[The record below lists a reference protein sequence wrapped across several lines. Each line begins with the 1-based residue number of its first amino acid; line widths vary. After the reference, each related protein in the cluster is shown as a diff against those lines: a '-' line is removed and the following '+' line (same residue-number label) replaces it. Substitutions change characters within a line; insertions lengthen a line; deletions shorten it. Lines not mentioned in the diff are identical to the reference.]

1 MVVNIDLVGFE
12 GLEEYGAEQTSQH
25 GHAHRRPNSHP
36 SRPSD
41 TSPHRIT
48 RRSSSGLSS
57 SPTSSSSSSGGMNT
71 PPSSGR
77 SEFSSKAHTVRK
89 RSNSGS
95 TATAAAAASAAIDS
109 GLPFAD
115 VLDNRMRF
123 YQENY
128 ECAFC
133 RAETK
138 TFDGMKAHIALEHPW
153 FDLSLHQ
160 NIR

>member
-1 MVVNIDLVGFE
+1 MAVNIDLVGFE
-12 GLEEYGAEQTSQH
+12 GLEEYGAEQQQQQQQH
-25 GHAHRRPNSHP
+25 AQCGHTHMRPNSHP
-36 SRPSD
+36 AQPSD
-41 TSPHRIT
+41 VSSPHRIS

-57 SPTSSSSSSGGMNT
+57 SPTSSSSGSGGGMNT
-71 PPSSGR
+71 PPNSGR
-77 SEFSSKAHTVRK
+77 SGFSSRPSNVRK
-89 RSNSGS
+89 RSNSGGI
-95 TATAAAAASAAIDS
+95 ASADS

-133 RAETK
+133 RKETK
-138 TFDGMKAHIALEHPW
+138 TFDAMKAHIALEHPW